1 MWSLIVFRS
10 PRRQERLLSHS
21 LMVTILVT
29 TMALTVPNR
38 PTLLQRDGLSME
50 KDVCRLV
57 NNLVLNNHL
66 LNLLKHKIFTCATSV
81 LGEVQIWLCVH
92 CVHSPFHPSA
102 TLLGCLVCVIPFLPN
117 FICIMIVYTLNMC
130 TFYFEHIKKWH
141 IS

>member
-57 NNLVLNNHL
+57 NNLVLSYHL
-66 LNLLKHKIFTCATSV
+66 LNLLKHKIFTCATLAKRRSGSV
-81 LGEVQIWLCVH
+81 STSFVRLSVH
-92 CVHSPFHPSA
+92 LRH
-102 TLLGCLVCVIPFLPN
+102 LGCLVIVIPLYPN
-117 FICIMIVYTLNMC
+117 FVCIMIVHTLKMC
-130 TFYFEHIKKWH
+130 NF
-141 IS
+141 